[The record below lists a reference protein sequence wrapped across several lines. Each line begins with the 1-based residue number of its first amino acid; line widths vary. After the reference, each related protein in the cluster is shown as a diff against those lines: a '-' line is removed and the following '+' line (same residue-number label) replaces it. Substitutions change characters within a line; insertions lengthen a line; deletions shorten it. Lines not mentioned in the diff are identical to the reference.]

1 MIAHR
6 EDRAA
11 ALMARGWTRR
21 EAEWLAL
28 VCLHSGVFL
37 RSQYLAFIGRTNP
50 ALAHRFIR
58 RCREYAVEQPWNGSR
73 LRVCRIA
80 ARRMYRMLGVEHLR
94 HRRPAAPEVVLR
106 RLLSLDYLVERPR
119 TSWLPTE
126 AEKVNALTAAGITT
140 EVLPRRLYQ
149 GAVGAQYRYFPHKLP
164 VALDGRR
171 ATFVFVQDEDETA
184 SAVRTWGSQHA
195 ALWAGLAA
203 TGRAVEVVVVGRDP
217 ERLAAAERVLDKWA
231 STPAESVTMA
241 HEDAAAEMAAIKK
254 AIATGDSA
262 ALETYGGL
270 NPALQRTRIL
280 NAACAGSRRSM
291 AAITVG
297 RTWRSTRVPSDLL
310 PAVNAGQAA
319 RNYTRSAT
327 PKV

>member
-1 MIAHR
+1 MIGHLD
-6 EDRAA
+6 DRAA

-28 VCLHSGVFL
+28 VCRHSGVFL

-50 ALAHRFIR
+50 ALAHRFIH
-58 RCREYAVEQPWNGSR
+58 RCRKYVVEQPWNGSR

-80 ARRMYRMLGVEHLR
+80 SRRIYQVLGIEHIR
-94 HRRPAAPEVVLR
+94 HHRPAAPEAVLR
-106 RLLSLDYLVERPR
+106 RLLALDFLLERPH

-126 AEKVNALTAAGITT
+126 AEKVKALTGAGIAGD
-140 EVLPRRLYQ
+140 VLPRRLYQ
-149 GAVGAQYRYFPHKLP
+149 GAVGMQYRYFPHKLP
-164 VALDGRR
+164 VALDGWR
-171 ATFVFVQDEDETA
+171 ATFVYAQAEDETP

-203 TGRAVEVVVVGRDP
+203 AGRAVEVIVVGRDP

-231 STPAESVTMA
+231 STPPESVTMA
-241 HEDAAAEMAAIKK
+241 HEDAAAEMAAIKN
-254 AIATGDSA
+254 AIATGDLA
-262 ALETYGGL
+262 ALEEYGGL

-280 NAACAGSRRSM
+280 DAACAGSRRST
-291 AAITVG
+291 AAITTG

-310 PAVNAGQAA
+310 PARYAGQAA
-319 RNYTRSAT
+319 RNYTQNAA
-327 PKV
+327 PEV